1 MRNESTRE
9 APAVAL
15 RMGAG
20 TFSPPPT
27 LFHSSFLFFPTSR
40 RLLYPYLVI
49 GIIVVVLLIF
59 G

>member
-1 MRNESTRE
+1 
-9 APAVAL
+9 
-15 RMGAG
+15 MGIG

-27 LFHSSFLFFPTSR
+27 LFHSSFLLFPMSR